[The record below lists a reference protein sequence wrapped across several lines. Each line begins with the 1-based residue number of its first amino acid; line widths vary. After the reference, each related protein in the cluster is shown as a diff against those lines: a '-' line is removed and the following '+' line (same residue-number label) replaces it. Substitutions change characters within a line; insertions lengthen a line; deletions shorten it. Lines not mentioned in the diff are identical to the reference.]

1 MIWTIRVEECAM
13 SPTASTALLAE
24 SIRDGRG
31 ALGWTH
37 EPPEGAD
44 WEAHEVGEDCLLH
57 LEAAEAGS
65 VPFPGWLQ
73 PPMPRYGRPRTAVPS
88 DRADDSG

>member
-1 MIWTIRVEECAM
+1 M

-24 SIRDGRG
+24 AIRDGRG

-57 LEAAEAGS
+57 LEAAEGGS

-73 PPMPRYGRPRTAVPS
+73 PPTPTYGRPRRSAPS
-88 DRADDSG
+88 DPRDDSW